1 MTPNLIK
8 ILWFLLPACGLT
20 TALIG
25 WGETDSPIRWIL
37 AALFALEFLCWAY
50 LSLRF
55 FGFRKRMRNF
65 LRLLLA
71 GDYEAGI
78 RTRENY
84 SDEISDLESLANQ
97 VAERLRAYDSLRAAR
112 VSIHSRVLDLFLIHS
127 KEGLITANVEK
138 ETFTFNPVAQKVL
151 GVTRKRFS
159 FESVLK
165 PTANE
170 GFNKLFQQ
178 AVTGRKVNTEGIC
191 FLQLPG
197 MQAPVRLGFLMMP
210 LRDRDENVQFVVLFI
225 ESSEAA
231 TS

>member
-1 MTPNLIK
+1 MIPNLIK
-8 ILWFLLPACGLT
+8 IIWFLFPLCGLVS
-20 TALIG
+20 ALIG
-25 WGETDSPIRWIL
+25 WIETSSPTRWIL
-37 AALFALEFLCWAY
+37 VALFALSLLCWGY

-84 SDEISDLESLANQ
+84 TDEISDLESLANQ

-112 VSIHSRVLDLFLIHS
+112 VSIHSRVLDLLLIHS

-138 ETFTFNPVAQKVL
+138 ETFIFNPVAQKVL
-151 GVTRKRFS
+151 GVKRKSFS

-165 PTANE
+165 PSANE
-170 GFNKLFQQ
+170 AFNKLFQQ
-178 AVTGRKVNTEGIC
+178 AVAGRKVNTEGIC

-197 MQAPVRLGFLMMP
+197 MQAPARLGFLMMP
-210 LRDRDENVQFVVLFI
+210 LRDRDENVQFVVLSI